1 MEKVVRLGL
10 FTLAILISGLHLAAQ
25 PATERVFFNG
35 AKLTEGLDMGVNTS
49 GGRTNWV
56 SPDAGAMKMA
66 YPADQAWGAVF
77 ITVGA
82 PREKPRPSW
91 DLSACA
97 SLLVEVRGDPGS
109 TVEIGIKDSRQED
122 DGKEQKVIVPLFS
135 SYRTYA
141 IPLRK
146 FSAPTLINPADLKS
160 IYVVAE
166 FVFGGAQAQ
175 TVWFR
180 NLKCTS
186 AAAPDVESVV
196 HGASFR
202 SGAGAGSWV
211 SLIGRDLSPVA
222 RGWAGGDFLGAK
234 LPRSLDGVSVNVNDR
249 DMAVAY
255 VSAAQI
261 NTLFLH
267 DIKADQSY
275 VSVTNALGT
284 SVPVRVVVQA
294 AYPAFFV
301 LSPQAGRYAAAVHV
315 DGTLVCRPN
324 LFEASVVCRPAKPGD
339 VIQIFG
345 TGFGPTSP
353 VTVADE
359 VVPAPVP
366 LSASANL
373 NIRLGTTAATVEYA
387 GLIAPGLYQFNLR
400 IPGVADGDQRLTV
413 DLGNV
418 SMQQEVYLTIQ
429 R

>member
-1 MEKVVRLGL
+1 MQYMMRLRFVALVAG
-10 FTLAILISGLHLAAQ
+10 LISSVHLAAQ
-25 PATERVFFNG
+25 TVTEKGFFG
-35 AKLTEGLDMGVNTS
+35 GGKLVEGLDMGVNTS
-49 GGRTNWV
+49 GGRTDWV
-56 SPDAGAMKMA
+56 GPDAGAMKMA
-66 YPADQAWGAVF
+66 YPAGQAWGAVF
-77 ITVGA
+77 ITVGT

-97 SLLVEVRGDPGS
+97 TLLVEVRGDPGS
-109 TVEIGIKDSRQED
+109 TVEIGIKDSRQDD
-122 DGKEQKVIVPLFS
+122 DGGEQKVIVPLFN

-146 FSAPTLINPADLKS
+146 FNKADLKL
-160 IYVVAE
+160 IYVVTE
-166 FVFGGAQAQ
+166 FVFGGPQAQ

-180 NLKCTS
+180 NVKCTS

-202 SGAGAGSWV
+202 SGAGAGAWV
-211 SLIGRDLSPVA
+211 SIIGRDLSPVA
-222 RGWAGGDFLGAK
+222 RGWAGGDFQGAK
-234 LPRSLDGVSVNVNDR
+234 LPKALDGVSVNVNDR

-261 NTLFLH
+261 NALFLH
-267 DIKADQSY
+267 DITVGQSY
-275 VSVTNALGT
+275 VSVTTALGT
-284 SVPVRVVVQA
+284 SVPLRVVIQA

-301 LSPQAGRYAAAVHV
+301 LSPQAGRYTAAVHL
-315 DGTLVCRPN
+315 DGTLVGRPN
-324 LFEASVVCRPAKPGD
+324 LYGPDVVTRPAKPGD

-345 TGFGPTSP
+345 TGFGLTSP

-359 VVPAPVP
+359 VVPVPAP

-373 NIRLGTTAATVEYA
+373 NIRLGTTPATVEYA
-387 GLIAPGLYQFNLR
+387 GLIGPGLYQFNLR
-400 IPGVADGDQRLTV
+400 IPSVTDGDQRLLV
-413 DLGNV
+413 DLSNV